1 MPSFSTPRFKRLSM
15 NRIPITIVLL
25 ATAFHLTA
33 NTDESQLDERLN
45 PEFESVAVDYGSY
58 PSVRLNKNKIGL
70 NGDDWSSLGE
80 KYRAALAGDSLF
92 TVVYLGDSHVQA
104 DFGGSVLR
112 SRLSA
117 SHSAGR
123 GLIIPF
129 RLAGTNQPNDYSFGM
144 TSAFLASK
152 LMRLPWS
159 TDMPFTGIGI
169 KPTDHTF
176 TLNIKSPTPVNTLR
190 FHTTS
195 GKLTTPD
202 TDSFIDGDS
211 LLCVSLHEAHTDFHI
226 NLKGDGDTVVGG
238 VELIGDST
246 GVLVHSIG
254 NNGATYSDYSLP
266 PHFGSELARLH
277 PDLIIIA
284 LGTNEAFGR
293 ITENTLRNNIDNL
306 MNTIRRHNPD
316 AKLLIVGPAEC
327 YRRTYRR
334 TRRGRRRSA
343 GQTVNHNVATIA
355 RSIRL
360 YAEDEGIPYYNHF
373 AVAGN
378 APSQRKAK
386 LLGRDGVHYTVNGYQ
401 LWGNLL
407 ADAIL
412 DAMKP

>member
-1 MPSFSTPRFKRLSM
+1 M
-15 NRIPITIVLL
+15 NRLLLTAALL
-25 ATAFHLTA
+25 AATFHLAA
-33 NTDESQLDERLN
+33 NTDDSQLEERLN

-58 PSVRLNKNKIGL
+58 PSVRLDKNKIGL
-70 NGDDWSSLGE
+70 NGDEWSALGE

-92 TVVYLGDSHVQA
+92 TVVYLGDSHIQA

-117 SHSAGR
+117 SRSAGR

-159 TDMPFTGIGI
+159 TEMPFTGIGI
-169 KPTDHTF
+169 KPTDRTF
-176 TLNIKSPTPVNTLR
+176 SFNIKSPAPVSTLR
-190 FHTTS
+190 VHTTAGRLFATDTLS
-195 GKLTTPD
+195 IFDEDGLMRIFLAEPSSDFTLT
-202 TDSFIDGDS
+202 
-211 LLCVSLHEAHTDFHI
+211 LE
-226 NLKGDGDTVVGG
+226 GDGEAVIGG
-238 VELIGDST
+238 IELLGDST

-277 PDLIIIA
+277 PDLVIVA

-293 ITENTLRNNIDNL
+293 ITEETLRNNVDNL
-306 MNTIRRHNPD
+306 ISTIRSHNPD
-316 AKLLIVGPAEC
+316 TKLLIVGPAEC

-334 TRRGRRRSA
+334 TRRGRRRTA
-343 GQTVNHNVATIA
+343 GQTVNTKVATVA
-355 RSIRL
+355 RAIRL
-360 YAEDEGIPYYNHF
+360 YAESEGIPYYNHF

-378 APSQRKAK
+378 AASQRKAK

-412 DAMKP
+412 NAMKP